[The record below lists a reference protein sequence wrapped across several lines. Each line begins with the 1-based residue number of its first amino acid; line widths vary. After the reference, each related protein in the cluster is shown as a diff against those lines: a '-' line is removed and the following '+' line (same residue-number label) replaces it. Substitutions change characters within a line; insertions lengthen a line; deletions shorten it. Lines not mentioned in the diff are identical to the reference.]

1 MKKIVSLLTPGPNLH
16 KCAKMGETARN
27 LVGGKYLLRVCYP
40 SHSLVVTVHLHLSI
54 TLFLTYLFLLRTL
67 LFSVMCSVYCSQGS
81 CCSFQAY
88 MTISTHDQ
96 DPYYRADSVGSD
108 WPLPWIHH
116 YKQRC
121 GIFSLALLH

>member
-1 MKKIVSLLTPGPNLH
+1 MKKIVSLLTLGPNLH
-16 KCAKMGETARN
+16 KCAKVGETARN

-40 SHSLVVTVHLHLSI
+40 SHPRVATVHLHLSI
-54 TLFLTYLFLLRTL
+54 TLCFTYLFLLRTL
-67 LFSVMCSVYCSQGS
+67 LLSARCSVYCSQGS

-88 MTISTHDQ
+88 MTISTQDQ
-96 DPYYRADSVGSD
+96 EPYYGADSVGSD

-116 YKQRC
+116 YTQSC